1 MHKPCLKP
9 KGGNSIGQFNPQS
22 YNFVAILSNIILFS
36 KMIDLVKYIISPQLT
51 FSVLIK
57 HPITKNIIIIRNLT
71 LFNFLLLILFDIII

>member
-9 KGGNSIGQFNPQS
+9 KGGNNIGQFNPQS
-22 YNFVAILSNIILFS
+22 YNFVALLSNIILFS
-36 KMIDLVKYIISPQLT
+36 KIIDLIKYIISPQLT